1 MDESVVQLGF
11 WRDGGSINLI
21 RRPIMAEKRNLTFID
36 VSERPRSNSL
46 ANKRQRLIEGLS
58 KQATEIE
65 RFAAG
70 HWSPRMWFWADD
82 DGKYYL
88 EVRYAKKPLPLSGS
102 KSAILCQSLEDVAEK
117 IDQLKEMVGAGE
129 LDTQIEAASEAIR
142 TRFKKS
148 K

>member
-1 MDESVVQLGF
+1 MSHKPNF
-11 WRDGGSINLI
+11 
-21 RRPIMAEKRNLTFID
+21 TFID
-36 VSERPRSNSL
+36 VSERPRPNSL
-46 ANKRQRLIEGLS
+46 ANKRQRLLDGLN
-58 KQATEIE
+58 KQITEIE

-82 DGKYYL
+82 SGKYYL
-88 EVRYAKKPLPLSGS
+88 EVKYAKKPLPISEG
-102 KSAILCQSLEDVAEK
+102 KTAIVCSSLEDVAEK
-117 IDQLKEMVGAGE
+117 IDQLKEMVRAGE